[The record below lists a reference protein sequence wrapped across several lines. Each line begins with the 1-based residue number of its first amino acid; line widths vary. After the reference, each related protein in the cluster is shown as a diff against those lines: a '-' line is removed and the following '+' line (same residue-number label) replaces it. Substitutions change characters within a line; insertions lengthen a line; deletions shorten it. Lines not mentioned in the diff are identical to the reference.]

1 MKVKDKAMGNLIY
14 CNYIQLHSDVFNSF
28 KKKNNKKNSNNSS
41 YKRKAMKDLL
51 FSVAGFPRA
60 VTASSIWHGVFLS
73 LYPVTGSELSVALK
87 IVHKI

>member
-1 MKVKDKAMGNLIY
+1 MFLI
-14 CNYIQLHSDVFNSF
+14 LL
-28 KKKNNKKNSNNSS
+28 KKNNKKNSNNSS